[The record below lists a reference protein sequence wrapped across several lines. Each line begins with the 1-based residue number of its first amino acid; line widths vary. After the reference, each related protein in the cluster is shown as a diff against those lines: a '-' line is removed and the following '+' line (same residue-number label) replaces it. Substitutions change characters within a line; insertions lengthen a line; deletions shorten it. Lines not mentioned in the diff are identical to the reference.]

1 MLHGL
6 IAEDRKQDVS
16 VCMCS
21 GHPFVVVT
29 VFQNKRNIAFVR
41 KQVLSYFR
49 VFAKGR
55 LQLLLITTIVL
66 KSPYFKFT
74 CNRERT
80 IREPAT
86 ACMDLH
92 REQRTTYHDKSCIV
106 NQNSIFLHSLVSIN
120 LEMRYN
126 RKRK

>member
-21 GHPFVVVT
+21 GHPFAVVT

-55 LQLLLITTIVL
+55 LQLLLITTIVWM
-66 KSPYFKFT
+66 SPYVKFT
-74 CNRERT
+74 HNRERT
-80 IREPAT
+80 RKRYDTFFYI
-86 ACMDLH
+86 
-92 REQRTTYHDKSCIV
+92 CIV
-106 NQNSIFLHSLVSIN
+106 V
-120 LEMRYN
+120 
-126 RKRK
+126 

>member
-55 LQLLLITTIVL
+55 LQLLLINTIVL
-66 KSPYFKFT
+66 KSPCFEFPY
-74 CNRERT
+74 NRERT
-80 IREPAT
+80 KLDT
-86 ACMDLH
+86 
-92 REQRTTYHDKSCIV
+92 V
-106 NQNSIFLHSLVSIN
+106 GF
-120 LEMRYN
+120 
-126 RKRK
+126 

>member
-1 MLHGL
+1 MEL

-21 GHPFVVVT
+21 GHPFVAVT

-55 LQLLLITTIVL
+55 LQLLLITTIVWM
-66 KSPYFKFT
+66 SPYVKFT
-74 CNRERT
+74 HKSRKHLRNCIISYSSCACFEIHDSQRVSVDPVILSNVMVMT
-80 IREPAT
+80 IMWYLSSYAEKT
-86 ACMDLH
+86 
-92 REQRTTYHDKSCIV
+92 V
-106 NQNSIFLHSLVSIN
+106 F
-120 LEMRYN
+120 
-126 RKRK
+126 